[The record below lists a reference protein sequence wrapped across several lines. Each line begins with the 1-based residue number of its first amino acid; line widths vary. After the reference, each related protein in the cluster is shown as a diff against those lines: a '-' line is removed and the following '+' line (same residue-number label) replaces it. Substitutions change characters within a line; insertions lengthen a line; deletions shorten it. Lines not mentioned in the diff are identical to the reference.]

1 MDEKYDKKAFK
12 FYRNL
17 IAFGIILYILLNNL
31 HMIWHYFNI
40 FLGILT
46 PFLAG
51 GFVAF
56 ILNIPLKLFEEK
68 IFKKW
73 QPKKKGGKRAVCIL
87 LTLLCIALVIF
98 LLIYIVGPRVQ
109 ESLISV
115 VEKLPEFED
124 QVVKI
129 PILKDYEENIHEVFS
144 KINIHSVQKVII
156 DYIKNANNDLFNTI
170 VSRVGSVL
178 NTLFGVV
185 MGLVFAIYALSSKED
200 LSRKSKELLYAAFS
214 EERADT
220 IVKFGEIIFKNFY
233 NFFTGQFIEALV
245 LGAMCFVGMLIFR
258 FPFAPAISIIVGLGA
273 LVPILGAYIGVIT
286 GALLILLQSPFKAL
300 MFIVFMVCLQQFDGS
315 VTYPRI
321 VGNKVGLPAIFVI
334 VAITVGGALFGMIG
348 MILFV
353 PLFST
358 IYELLTIYKNKRL
371 KEKGI
376 NIKTK

>member
-156 DYIKNANNDLFNTI
+156 NYIKNANNDLFNTI

-185 MGLVFAIYALSSKED
+185 MGFVFAIYALSSKED

>member
-31 HMIWHYFNI
+31 HMIWHYFNV
-40 FLGILT
+40 FLGIIT

-73 QPKKKGGKRAVCIL
+73 QPKKKGGKRAVCLL
-87 LTLLCIALVIF
+87 LTLLSLALIIF

-109 ESLISV
+109 ASLISV
-115 VEKLPEFED
+115 VEKLPDFED
-124 QVVKI
+124 QLVKI
-129 PILKDYEENIHEVFS
+129 PVLKEYEDSIHKIFS
-144 KINIHSVQKVII
+144 KININSAQKALI
-156 DYIKNANNDLFNTI
+156 DYIKNANTDLFNII

-178 NTLFGVV
+178 NTLFGVL
-185 MGLVFAIYALSSKED
+185 MGFVFAIYALISKED
-200 LSRKSKELLYAAFS
+200 LSRKSKELLYSALP
-214 EERADT
+214 ERWADKL
-220 IVKFGEIIFKNFY
+220 VKLGKIIFENFY

-245 LGAMCFVGMLIFR
+245 FGAMCFVGMLIFR
-258 FPFAPAISIIVGLGA
+258 FPFAPAISIIMGLGA
-273 LVPILGAYIGVIT
+273 LIPILVAYIGVFT

-300 MFIVFMVCLQQFDGS
+300 MFIVFIIVLQQFDGN

-321 VGNKVGLPAIFVI
+321 VGNKVGLPAMFVI
-334 VAITVGGALFGMIG
+334 VAITVGGALFGVTG

-358 IYELLTIYKNKRL
+358 IYELLSIYKNKRL

>member
-185 MGLVFAIYALSSKED
+185 MGFVFAIYALSSKED

-371 KEKGI
+371 KEKCI

>member
-124 QVVKI
+124 QLVKI

-185 MGLVFAIYALSSKED
+185 MGFVFAIYALSSKED

>member
-73 QPKKKGGKRAVCIL
+73 QPKKKGGKRAVCML
-87 LTLLCIALVIF
+87 LTLLFIALIIF

-109 ESLISV
+109 ASLISV

-124 QVVKI
+124 QLVKI
-129 PILKDYEENIHEVFS
+129 PVLKDYEENIHNIFS
-144 KINIHSVQKVII
+144 NINIASAQKALIN
-156 DYIKNANNDLFNTI
+156 YIKNANSDLFNTV

-178 NTLFGVV
+178 NTLFGVL
-185 MGLVFAIYALSSKED
+185 MGFVFAIYALISKED
-200 LSRKSKELLYAAFS
+200 LSRKSKELLYAS
-214 EERADT
+214 MPESWADRL
-220 IVKFGEIIFKNFY
+220 VKLGKIIFENFY

-245 LGAMCFVGMLIFR
+245 FGAMCFVGMLIFR
-258 FPFAPAISIIVGLGA
+258 FPFAPAISIIMGLGA
-273 LVPILGAYIGVIT
+273 LIPILGAYIGVIT

-300 MFIVFMVCLQQFDGS
+300 MFIVFIIVLQQFDGN

-321 VGNKVGLPAIFVI
+321 VGNKVGLPAMFVI
-334 VAITVGGALFGMIG
+334 VAITVGGALFGVIG

-358 IYELLTIYKNKRL
+358 IYELLGIYKNKRL

>member
-185 MGLVFAIYALSSKED
+185 MGFVFAIYALSSKED
-200 LSRKSKELLYAAFS
+200 LSRKSKELLYTAFS

>member
-144 KINIHSVQKVII
+144 KINIHSVQKVLI

-185 MGLVFAIYALSSKED
+185 MGFVFAIYALSSKED